1 MLKSYLTI
9 AFRNLSRNKVYSAIN
24 IIGLAIGMTACFFI
38 FLYVRF
44 EKSYDRF
51 HKNADR
57 LYRVPMQFISSK
69 TVADSRPNACTHPAV
84 GPTMKA
90 DFPEVVDFA
99 RLARPEIFMR
109 TSAMW
114 YTDEKGNK
122 KIFNEGN
129 FYIADAS
136 FLTMFSFPFKEG
148 NPATALK
155 APETMVISESIAK
168 KYFGTTSALDKV
180 LTINGLPLKVT
191 GVFKDVPQNSH
202 IKFDMLVSFA
212 TMGEKWGYT
221 EWGWPEFYNYVLL
234 APGADPEKI
243 AARFPAM
250 ANKYLAQK
258 MREWNFKA
266 KFFMQPV
273 TDIHLKSDFK
283 LEPEPNGS
291 EKTVY
296 FLSVLGV
303 LTLLIAWINYIN
315 LSTAK
320 SMERAREVGL
330 RKVSGATR
338 LQVSTQFIFESFLV
352 NCIAL
357 LIAVGFIIALAPLFD
372 HLTGK
377 KISTGFI
384 NSGLLHTWKFW
395 LIATAVFAAGAIQV
409 GIYPAILLS
418 AFQPALVLKGKFLR
432 TGKGIQLR
440 RVLVASQFA
449 LSILLIAGT
458 MIVYRQLSFMRNG
471 QLGYNKDQIAILKA
485 PVITDSIFAA
495 KTQSFKAELIK
506 NSAIRHMAPSSEIP
520 GKNVVARNGVRRVNQ
535 QKTLSTTSNL
545 IEIDWDYVPTYQM
558 QLAAG
563 TNLPEHMPADDI
575 FKTRK
580 TKVLINEEM
589 VKMLSYKSNE
599 AILNQH
605 VLFETWFGDINC
617 EVVGVIKN
625 YHQRSLKQP
634 FEPSL
639 YYYNSESNWGY
650 FSINM
655 QTRNAHKTI
664 DYIKAQYDK
673 FFPGNAFEFFFL
685 DDYFNRQ
692 YLSDERFGN
701 IFAVFTLLA
710 IIIACL
716 GLIGL
721 STFAIKL
728 RTKEIGIRKVLGAT
742 VQGIV
747 YLFFSDFIKLV
758 CIAAVIAIPVVYLAA
773 SKWLNNFAFHI
784 QLGWFIFVIAPMIL
798 ITIAFITVSIQS
810 VRAALANPVKALR
823 SE

>member
-24 IIGLAIGMTACFFI
+24 IVGLAIGMAACFFI

-44 EKSYDRF
+44 ESSYDKF

-57 LYRVPMQFISSK
+57 LYRVPMQFFPSCNG
-69 TVADSRPNACTHPAV
+69 RPNACTHPAV

-109 TSAMW
+109 TTSMW

-155 APETMVISESIAK
+155 LPETIVISESIAK
-168 KYFGTTSALDKV
+168 KYFGTTHALEKM
-180 LTINGLPLKVT
+180 LSINGLPLKVT
-191 GVFKDVPQNSH
+191 GVFKDVPENSH

-212 TMGEKWGYT
+212 TMGEKWGYAN
-221 EWGWPEFYNYVLL
+221 WGWPEFYNYVLL
-234 APGADPEKI
+234 APGADPKKI

-250 ANKYLAQK
+250 ANKYLAEK
-258 MREWNFKA
+258 MKEW
-266 KFFMQPV
+266 KFTVKFYMQPI
-273 TDIHLKSDFK
+273 TDIHLKSDYK

-296 FLSVLGV
+296 FLSVLGI

-338 LQVSTQFIFESFLV
+338 LQVSGQFIFESFLV

-357 LIAVGFIIALAPLFD
+357 LMSLVIIILFSPLFD
-372 HLTGK
+372 QLTGK
-377 KISTGFI
+377 KISASFI

-395 LIATAVFAAGAIQV
+395 LIAGVAFVAGAIQV
-409 GIYPAILLS
+409 GIYPAFLLS
-418 AFQPALVLKGKFLR
+418 AFKPALVLKGKFLR
-432 TGKGIQLR
+432 SNKGIQIR

-458 MIVYRQLSFMRNG
+458 MIVYRQLSFMRNQ
-471 QLGYNKDQIAILKA
+471 QLGYNKDQIVIVKA
-485 PVITDSIFAA
+485 PSVYDSTFYN
-495 KTQSFKAELIK
+495 KTQSLKAELLK
-506 NSAIRHMAPSSEIP
+506 NPALRHMAPSTEIP
-520 GKNVVARNGVRRVNQ
+520 GKNVVARNGVRRPNQ
-535 QKTLSTTSNL
+535 DASKEITTNL
-545 IEIDWDYVPTYQM
+545 IEIDWDFVPTYQM

-563 TNLPEHMPADDI
+563 SNLPEHMPVNI
-575 FKTRK
+575 IYETKK
-580 TKVLINEEM
+580 SKVLVNEEM
-589 VKMLSYKSNE
+589 VKSLGYKSNE
-599 AILNQH
+599 DILNQR
-605 VLFETWFGDINC
+605 VLFRSWAGDINC

-625 YHQRSLKQP
+625 YHQQSLKQA

-655 QTRNAHKTI
+655 QTRDAQKTLT
-664 DYIKAQYDK
+664 YIKGQYNK
-673 FFPGNAFEFFFL
+673 FFPGNAFESFFL

-692 YLSDERFGN
+692 YLTDERFGN
-701 IFAVFTLLA
+701 IFAVFTILA

-784 QLGWFIFVIAPMIL
+784 QLGWFIFIIAPMIL
-798 ITIAFITVSIQS
+798 FMIAFITVSIQS
-810 VRAALANPVKALR
+810 MRAALANPVKSLR